1 MICTTC
7 LIVLRNMITPIVL
20 KSKVS
25 AIKHYCVTCPFCIMS
40 CFVFVAVEAS
50 LEKLCYITTGIEQLL
65 VSPVGGKFTLGS
77 GDATLEFPPGAIMK
91 ETFIRY
97 AIIVHGPFVLPAA
110 CELASVVVYINM
122 DGATLVKPVLLYLSH
137 WCIKKEGDDDESL
150 RFATAPHSLPIGQQC
165 YKFEEQEE
173 ADFITHTNVGILKI
187 SEPQCLHCVKWCM
200 RTKRGKYRAVSF
212 SKDIDPL
219 PHHIHPLPHHIHPHQ
234 LFRIHVM
241 CDSEEWDKV
250 G

>member
-1 MICTTC
+1 M
-7 LIVLRNMITPIVL
+7 R
-20 KSKVS
+20 
-25 AIKHYCVTCPFCIMS
+25 
-40 CFVFVAVEAS
+40 CFIFVAVEAS
-50 LEKLCYITTGIEQLL
+50 LKKLCYFSTGIEQLL

-77 GDATLEFPPGAIMK
+77 GDAALEFPPDAVVR
-91 ETFIRY
+91 ETSIRY
-97 AIIVHGPFVLPAA
+97 AIILHGPFVLPAP
-110 CELASVVVYINM
+110 CDLGSVVVYINM
-122 DGATLVKPVLLYLSH
+122 DGATLVKSVLLYLSH
-137 WCIKKEGDDDESL
+137 WCIKEEGDDEKSL
-150 RFATAPHSLPIGQQC
+150 RFATAPHILPSGQQC

-187 SEPQCLHCVKWCM
+187 SEPQCLHCVKWY
-200 RTKRGKYRAVSF
+200 TLKKRGKYRAVSF
-212 SKDIDPL
+212 SKDNDPL